1 MKQNK
6 NINLKLPLIYWTQV
20 YGMNIKVSY
29 VTINLLDSSYKMK
42 KEYIKSHQ
50 IRTKSMK
57 NFTRRERGGKGTK
70 QVCLVVDEITFQ
82 LLKQTGATFFEHM
95 LCLLFFSYMFICDI

>member
-1 MKQNK
+1 
-6 NINLKLPLIYWTQV
+6 
-20 YGMNIKVSY
+20 
-29 VTINLLDSSYKMK
+29 MK

-50 IRTKSMK
+50 LRTKSTK
-57 NFTRRERGGKGTK
+57 NFTTREREREEKGTK

-82 LLKQTGATFFEHM
+82 LLKQTGPTFFEHM